1 MSETTQVLLPD
12 IGDFDSVDVIE
23 ILVKP
28 GDRVQPEDSLITLE
42 SDKATM
48 EIPSPHAGI
57 VENVLVKV
65 GDKIAQGAPI
75 VAMHV
80 SGDPGEQAGTQ
91 DPADSTSPA
100 PSQPTES
107 PPAPETE
114 ASGQDPRQIL
124 LPDIGDFDSVDVIE
138 ILVKPGDRVQ
148 PEDSLIT
155 LESDK
160 ATMEV
165 PSPHAGII
173 ETVLVKVGDK
183 IAQGTPI
190 VEMTVTGS
198 DGNGAA
204 AECEK
209 PEPTTAVSASPLP
222 EPPVIPKTAQTVGGS
237 RTARAHA
244 SPVVRRFARELG
256 VDIGLVKGTGPR
268 GRVLREDV
276 KNYTRSALS
285 GSALSGQGGFAFPE
299 VPAIDFSRFGKTEL
313 KPLSKIRRLAG
324 QTLHRSW
331 ITVPLVTQ
339 FDEADITE
347 LEAFRKSRLP
357 EAEAQGLKLT
367 LVTFLLKAAVVALKK
382 FPDFNS
388 SLSSEGDAL
397 VMKHYFHIGLAVNT
411 DHGLMVPVVRDVDQ
425 KGLFDIAAEIK
436 QLSDKARAGNI
447 SPAEMQGGCFSISS
461 LGGVGGNG
469 FTPIVNTPEV
479 AILGVSKARMQPVYD
494 GKQFV
499 PRLVLPFSVSYDH
512 RVIDGVAG
520 ASFCR
525 YLSEI
530 LTDIRQILL

>member
-28 GDRVQPEDSLITLE
+28 GDRVQPEDSLLTLE

-57 VENVLVKV
+57 VERVLVRI
-65 GDKIAQGAPI
+65 GDQIAQGAPI
-75 VAMHV
+75 VEMRLTESETAP
-80 SGDPGEQAGTQ
+80 SLDQP
-91 DPADSTSPA
+91 PPSPA
-100 PSQPTES
+100 GDTKSAPSPAS
-107 PPAPETE
+107 PPPE
-114 ASGQDPRQIL
+114 A
-124 LPDIGDFDSVDVIE
+124 
-138 ILVKPGDRVQ
+138 KPPG
-148 PEDSLIT
+148 T
-155 LESDK
+155 MA
-160 ATMEV
+160 AT
-165 PSPHAGII
+165 
-173 ETVLVKVGDK
+173 
-183 IAQGTPI
+183 
-190 VEMTVTGS
+190 
-198 DGNGAA
+198 
-204 AECEK
+204 
-209 PEPTTAVSASPLP
+209 SPLP
-222 EPPVIPKTAQTVGGS
+222 EPPVIPKTAETVRGS

-256 VDIGLVKGTGPR
+256 VDIGLVKGSGPR

-276 KNYTRSALS
+276 QNYTRSALS

-299 VPAIDFSRFGKTEL
+299 VPAVDFSRFGKTEL

-324 QTLHRSW
+324 QSLHRSW

-347 LEAFRKSRLP
+347 LEAFRKSRLA
-357 EAEAQGLKLT
+357 EAQAQGLKLT
-367 LVTFLLKAAVVALKK
+367 LVTFLVKAVVVALKR
-382 FPDFNS
+382 FPDFNA
-388 SLSSEGDAL
+388 SLTSEGDAL
-397 VMKHYFHIGLAVNT
+397 VMKHYFHIGIAVNT
-411 DHGLMVPVVRDVDQ
+411 DHGLMVPVIKDVDQ

-461 LGGVGGNG
+461 LGGIGGNG

-479 AILGVSKARMQPVYD
+479 AILGVSKSRMQPVYD
-494 GKQFV
+494 GGQFV
-499 PRLVLPFSVSYDH
+499 PRLILPFSVSYDH

-520 ASFCR
+520 ASFCG